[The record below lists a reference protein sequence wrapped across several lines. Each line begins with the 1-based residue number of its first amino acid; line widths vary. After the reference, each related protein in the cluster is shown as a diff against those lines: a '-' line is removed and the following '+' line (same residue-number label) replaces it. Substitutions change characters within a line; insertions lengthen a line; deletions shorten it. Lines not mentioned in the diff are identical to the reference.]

1 MKKLFLIDAMSL
13 VFRAFH
19 AMSRTGLKSPS
30 GEPTGAVY
38 GFANTLGTLLTKEQ
52 PDYICVAFDTA
63 SPTFRHNM
71 YDQYKANRPEFPED
85 LVPQLARIKSLIT
98 LLGIPQIEMPG
109 FEADD
114 IIGTLS
120 KRASDQ
126 GIDVYCVTSDKD
138 YYQLVNDHV
147 RIYKPAKTPGEYD
160 IVHYDGVHEKFGV
173 KPDQV
178 IDVLALMGDSSD
190 NIPGVKGV
198 GEKTAI
204 PLIQEYGNVQGVYDN
219 LDAITRKAVHKKLS
233 ENQEM
238 AFLSRELVT
247 IDLDVPVDLEVD
259 KLVQAQFEEQQVL
272 DLFDE
277 LGFRQT
283 LRNRFN
289 LGGTAEVAVP
299 KNDTIDT
306 YKHTYVYVNSVTAL
320 EELRSTLEQSDAF
333 SFDTET
339 TGLDYMSCNIVGIS
353 FSTAAGN
360 GWYVPLFDA
369 AETIAGIDIES
380 ESPSGSTTLF
390 DDDAP
395 AHNVAAAEHVLTTY
409 FKDVLESPKHQKI
422 AQNGKYDW
430 HILVRY
436 GIQVHPISFDTMLA
450 SYLLNPDSKHNM
462 DALAKHWLR
471 YETVSITSLIGEK
484 KSQQKSMA
492 EVDPK
497 LVSEYAC
504 EDTDVTF
511 RLYEVLQKE
520 LGNQELDELAT
531 TVEFPVAEVLAK
543 VEQNGVA
550 LDTDK
555 IHVLEQE
562 LTSEVTRLAQEIHEE
577 AGVQFNIDSPKQL
590 GEVLFENMGIPP
602 IKKTKSG
609 FSTDASVLEKLA
621 VAHPIAEQILE
632 YRQLNK
638 LLSTYVKTLPKLV
651 NPHTGRIHTTYN
663 QTIAATGRLSSV
675 DPNLQNIPVRT
686 ALGKKIREAFVPG
699 NPDSVIMSVDY
710 SQIELRI
717 MAFISQDET
726 LSTAFKEG
734 RDIHAST
741 AAALFGVEVEDV
753 DAEMRR
759 RAKAVNFGIMYGLGA
774 FGLADRLGIARSEA
788 RKVIAD
794 YFERFPRIREYIDN
808 TTEVAK
814 EKGYVETF
822 MGRRRYLPG
831 LQSRNHNERSGAE
844 RQAINMPIQGA
855 NADIMKVAMINI
867 QRELEQRKS
876 DAMMIMQ
883 VHDELVF
890 EVPKGE
896 LDDISSMVSQEMV
909 KAAPLGD
916 IPVIAEAGIGENWAE
931 AH

>member
-1 MKKLFLIDAMSL
+1 
-13 VFRAFH
+13 
-19 AMSRTGLKSPS
+19 MSRTGLSSPN

-38 GFANTLGTLLTKEQ
+38 GFANILGTLLSKEK
-52 PDYICVAFDTA
+52 PDYICVCFDTA
-63 SPTFRHNM
+63 SPTFRHDM
-71 YDQYKANRPEFPED
+71 YDLYKANRPEFPED
-85 LVPQLARIKSLIT
+85 LVPQLARIKALIT
-98 LLGIPQIEMPG
+98 LLGIKQIEMPG

-120 KRASDQ
+120 KHASDK

-160 IVHYDGVHEKFGV
+160 IVHYDGVKEKFGV
-173 KPDQV
+173 APEQV

-233 ENQEM
+233 ENKEM

-247 IDLDVPVDLEVD
+247 IDTDVPVGIEVD
-259 KLVQAQFEEQQVL
+259 NLHQEEFVHQDVI

-289 LGGTAEVAVP
+289 LGDDTTEAAESKVD
-299 KNDTIDT
+299 NIDT
-306 YKHTYVYVNSVTAL
+306 FKHTYVFVNSL
-320 EELRSTLEQSDAF
+320 ELLQDLQKTLEASSEFA
-333 SFDTET
+333 FDTET
-339 TGLDYMSCNIVGIS
+339 TGLDYMSCDIVGIS
-353 FSTAAGN
+353 FTTEVGS
-360 GWYVPLFDA
+360 GWYVPLFDPA
-369 AETIAGIDIES
+369 THIEGFTSDDNSQSNS
-380 ESPSGSTTLF
+380 ETLF
-390 DDDAP
+390 EEENTHKFDDAKRLL
-395 AHNVAAAEHVLTTY
+395 HTY
-409 FKDVLESPKHQKI
+409 FKGVLESQQHNKI

-430 HILVRY
+430 HILERY
-436 GIQVHPISFDTMLA
+436 GIRVHPIGFDTMLA

-462 DALAKHWLR
+462 DALARTWLN
-471 YETVSITSLIGEK
+471 YETVSIKSLIGEK
-484 KSQQKSMA
+484 KSTQISMA

-497 LVSEYAC
+497 KVSEYAC

-511 RLYEVLQKE
+511 RLYKKLSDE
-520 LGNQELDELAT
+520 LGEQQLDSLAT
-531 TVEFPVAEVLAK
+531 DVEFPVAEVLAQ
-543 VEQNGVA
+543 VERNGVS

-555 IHVLEQE
+555 IHALERD
-562 LTSEVTRLAQEIHEE
+562 LTSDVTALAKTIHEE
-577 AGVQFNIDSPKQL
+577 AGVDFNIDSPKQL
-590 GEVLFENMGIPP
+590 GEVLFEKMGIPP

-609 FSTDASVLEKLA
+609 FSTDASVLEKLSGSYE
-621 VAHPIAEQILE
+621 IAQHILE

-638 LLSTYVKTLPKLV
+638 LLSTYVKTLPKLIHPV
-651 NPHTGRIHTTYN
+651 TNRIHTTYN

-675 DPNLQNIPVRT
+675 DPNLQNIPVRS

-717 MAFISQDET
+717 MAFISKDET
-726 LSTAFKEG
+726 LSNAFKEG

-741 AAALFGVEVEDV
+741 AAALFGVEVDEV

-788 RKVIAD
+788 RTVIKD
-794 YFERFPRIREYIDN
+794 YFERFPRIREYIDT

-831 LQSRNHNERSGAE
+831 LNARNHNERAGAE

-855 NADIMKVAMINI
+855 NADIMKVAMIDI
-867 QRELEQRKS
+867 QKQLESSNAKT
-876 DAMMIMQ
+876 MMIMQ

-890 EVPKGE
+890 EVPHSE
-896 LDDISSMVSQEMV
+896 LEEMKAMVSEKMIA
-909 KAAPLGD
+909 AAPLGD
-916 IPVIAEAGIGENWAE
+916 IPVIADAGVGDNWAE